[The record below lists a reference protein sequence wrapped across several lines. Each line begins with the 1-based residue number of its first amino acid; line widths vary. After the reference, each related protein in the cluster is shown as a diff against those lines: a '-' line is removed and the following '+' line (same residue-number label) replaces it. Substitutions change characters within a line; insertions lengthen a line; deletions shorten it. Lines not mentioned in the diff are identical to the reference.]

1 MLGSIRKFS
10 KSFLAKIFIAI
21 IALPFILW
29 GMGDV
34 FTSGKQNVIAEIN
47 DEKISSKEFINYV
60 QKIKITKNEINRV
73 GKDRLFDD
81 ILTNYLSEKI
91 IFLEGKKKGIML
103 SDQALKK
110 ILIADNSFKKDNKFS
125 RTRYEKFLLKN
136 GYTAPAYEG
145 YVKNIELKGQLLN
158 YYSGGIKLPDFVVE
172 DLFRKENQIKEIQYF
187 DLNSIYSKKMID
199 ENEIKEFYEK
209 NKELFNERFITFRFL
224 ELKPELFTK
233 KKEFDERYY
242 EKLDELENEI
252 LDGKEFDE
260 IISNNKQSVRTFEMV
275 NSRRTKS
282 DGTIIQNLDKSLFQ
296 NIFLIKNT
304 NLPEIINLNNKYFI
318 AEIIEEKNMNLSLKD
333 KDLRKTINLQLK
345 ISHKVTENKKIIE
358 KIDKGNFDQKSFME
372 FSKKNNLIVS
382 NIRLDGINDNKKFS
396 ENLVKKIYNYNKGD
410 IFLLTDNLFKENFV
424 LMIINE
430 KSPQINKNSEKYL
443 NYLKKANTEYISKVY
458 KSYDK
463 YINENYK
470 IDINQKVLERLKN
483 SF

>member
-47 DEKISSKEFINYV
+47 NEKISSKEFINYV

-187 DLNSIYSKKMID
+187 DLNSIYSKKMIN

-233 KKEFDERYY
+233 KKEFDERFY

-252 LDGKEFDE
+252 LDGKKFDE

-372 FSKKNNLIVS
+372 FSKKNNLVVS

>member
-47 DEKISSKEFINYV
+47 NEKISSKEFINYV

-187 DLNSIYSKKMID
+187 DLNSIYSKKMIN

-233 KKEFDERYY
+233 KKEFDERFY

-372 FSKKNNLIVS
+372 FSKKNNLVVS
-382 NIRLDGINDNKKFS
+382 NIKLDGINDNKKFS

>member
-372 FSKKNNLIVS
+372 FSKKNNLVVS

>member
-47 DEKISSKEFINYV
+47 DEKISSKEFINYI
-60 QKIKITKNEINRV
+60 QKIRITKNEIDKV

-81 ILTNYLSEKI
+81 ILTNYISEKI

-103 SDQALKK
+103 SDEALKK

-125 RTRYEKFLLKN
+125 RTKYEKFLLKN
-136 GYTAPAYEG
+136 GYTASAYEG
-145 YVKNIELKGQLLN
+145 YIKNVELKGQLLN
-158 YYSGGIKLPDFVVE
+158 YYSGGIKLPDYKVE
-172 DLFRKENQIKEIQYF
+172 DLYRKENRIKEVQYL
-187 DLNSIYSKKMID
+187 DLNSIYSKKVIN

-209 NKELFNERFITFRFL
+209 NKKLFNERFITFKFL
-224 ELKPELFTK
+224 ELKPELLTK
-233 KKEFDERYY
+233 KKEFDEQFY
-242 EKLDELENEI
+242 EKLDELENKI

-260 IISNNKQSVRTFEMV
+260 IISENKQDIKTIKMV

-282 DGTIIQNLDKSLFQ
+282 DGSLIQNLDKNLFQ
-296 NIFLIKNT
+296 NIFLIKNI
-304 NLPEIINLNNKYFI
+304 NLPELINVNNKYFI

-345 ISHKVTENKKIIE
+345 ISHKVMENKKIIE
-358 KIDKGNFDQKSFME
+358 KIDNGTFNKNSFIE
-372 FSKKNNLIVS
+372 FSKKNNLVIN
-382 NIRLDGINDNKKFS
+382 NISLNGIKDNKKFS

-410 IFLLTDNLFKENFV
+410 IFLLTDMLFEENFV
-424 LMIINE
+424 LMIVNE
-430 KSPQINKNSEKYL
+430 KNPKINKTSEKYL
-443 NYLKKANTEYISKVY
+443 NYLKKANSEYISKVY

>member
-47 DEKISSKEFINYV
+47 NEKISSKEFINYV

-172 DLFRKENQIKEIQYF
+172 PDHRNLEY
-187 DLNSIYSKKMID
+187 
-199 ENEIKEFYEK
+199 
-209 NKELFNERFITFRFL
+209 ITV
-224 ELKPELFTK
+224 P
-233 KKEFDERYY
+233 
-242 EKLDELENEI
+242 
-252 LDGKEFDE
+252 
-260 IISNNKQSVRTFEMV
+260 
-275 NSRRTKS
+275 
-282 DGTIIQNLDKSLFQ
+282 
-296 NIFLIKNT
+296 
-304 NLPEIINLNNKYFI
+304 
-318 AEIIEEKNMNLSLKD
+318 
-333 KDLRKTINLQLK
+333 
-345 ISHKVTENKKIIE
+345 
-358 KIDKGNFDQKSFME
+358 IDKYE
-372 FSKKNNLIVS
+372 
-382 NIRLDGINDNKKFS
+382 
-396 ENLVKKIYNYNKGD
+396 
-410 IFLLTDNLFKENFV
+410 
-424 LMIINE
+424 
-430 KSPQINKNSEKYL
+430 
-443 NYLKKANTEYISKVY
+443 
-458 KSYDK
+458 
-463 YINENYK
+463 
-470 IDINQKVLERLKN
+470 
-483 SF
+483 